1 MIIKVKI
8 NNLDTT
14 TRVYVIYLQG
24 VLFWTDYMFLLSSLG
39 HHLVVS
45 HYGGNYTVYGMIQH
59 VHINIVMIQ
68 RDLVFISY

>member
-1 MIIKVKI
+1 
-8 NNLDTT
+8 
-14 TRVYVIYLQG
+14 
-24 VLFWTDYMFLLSSLG
+24 MFLLSSLG